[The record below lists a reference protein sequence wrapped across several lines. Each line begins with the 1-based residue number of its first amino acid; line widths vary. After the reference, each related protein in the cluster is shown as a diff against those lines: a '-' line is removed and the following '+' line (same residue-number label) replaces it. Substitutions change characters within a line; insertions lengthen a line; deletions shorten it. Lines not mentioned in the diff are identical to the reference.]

1 MRKDQL
7 AVGLEFPV
15 FIRIKVT
22 ATLVI
27 SLFFFFF
34 FPALVT
40 APSDFARPHITTAYL
55 CFIVFLCLVSHSGLS
70 HSLCICSHLACTV
83 TYFLYYEHCLCQTN
97 ACSGC
102 FILFLFLFFYIISR
116 SVFVCVVFRSY
127 LVGQDV
133 IAQSMVIP
141 VKGQLLKDFLSR
153 NTLLV
158 HVVGMLQLQAGSN
171 NTGQL
176 LSTEQGTS
184 VSEFIAITKGNMGSR
199 TTDGLSCR
207 LMNAD
212 S

>member
-1 MRKDQL
+1 M
-7 AVGLEFPV
+7 
-15 FIRIKVT
+15 
-22 ATLVI
+22 
-27 SLFFFFF
+27 
-34 FPALVT
+34 
-40 APSDFARPHITTAYL
+40 
-55 CFIVFLCLVSHSGLS
+55 
-70 HSLCICSHLACTV
+70 
-83 TYFLYYEHCLCQTN
+83 
-97 ACSGC
+97 
-102 FILFLFLFFYIISR
+102 
-116 SVFVCVVFRSY
+116 CVVFRSY